1 MMLLKSAHLACNN
14 NHSLTEQT
22 PPPPKKKV
30 RNYLPTSQIVD
41 RDTENQLYF

>member
-22 PPPPKKKV
+22 PPPQKKV
-30 RNYLPTSQIVD
+30 PNYLPTSQIVD